1 MTLTIIVSYIEMVTT
16 GIIGTIGIIG
26 GSQVTGWDMTIGFM
40 VVPLFYIDRIL
51 DLRLNQGQ
59 YQEPENYLDQKQE

>member
-1 MTLTIIVSYIEMVTT
+1 MVTT
-16 GIIGTIGIIG
+16 GIIGTIGISG